1 MSKYGGFFGRYFP
14 VISLNTAKYGPEKL
28 RTGQVFD
35 IVILSIFPRDQERK
49 LTQIFIFKLLFSV
62 SKGFRKALKAFIKP
76 FETLQRGTKIKIE
89 INFYFNVTF

>member
-1 MSKYGGFFGRYFP
+1 MSKYGGFFGWYFP

-62 SKGFRKALKAFIKP
+62 SKGCRKPLQAFIKP